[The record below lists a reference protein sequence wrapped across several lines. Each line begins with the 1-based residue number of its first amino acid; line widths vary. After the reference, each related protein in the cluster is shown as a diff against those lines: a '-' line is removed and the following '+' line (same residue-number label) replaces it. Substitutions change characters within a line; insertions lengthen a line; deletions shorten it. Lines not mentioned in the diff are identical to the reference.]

1 MKRKILKNI
10 EWSILISTIILVIIG
25 LVALTSATKNSN
37 YEELKKQ
44 ILWLTISIPILIV
57 VIFVDYD
64 IFAKISPILYGII
77 LILLVAVLFTSAING
92 ATSWFDIGP
101 FSFQPAEFA
110 KVIIVLFIAWLITK
124 IQKNGRDQINRV
136 LKLGLLL
143 IAFAVP
149 VLLIIK
155 QPDYGTAMAFVSAF
169 IFMLFV
175 AGLKKR
181 YIIPSILLVVILV
194 PVLYFFVLPEHAKS
208 RIDVYLNPDLD
219 PRGAGYNII
228 QSKLAIGAGQLLG
241 MGLFKGNQTQLGF
254 LYPKTTDFIFSLIGE
269 EMGFVVAASII
280 FLYVVLITKSIY
292 VAKTAKD
299 DLGSYIAMGIA
310 GIFFFHM
317 IENIGMT
324 MGLLPITGVPLP
336 FVSYGG
342 SSLLMNFM
350 AIGLLASIGRRNVE
364 GVKQV
369 GTVEDLPS
377 LREETQSRFKP
388 AAPKAPKKTEM
399 PGPFRPKTAK
409 KPTRRRPRS
418 ER

>member
-110 KVIIVLFIAWLITK
+110 KVVIVLFIAWLITK

-342 SSLLMNFM
+342 SSLLSNFIM
-350 AIGLLASIGRRNVE
+350 IGLLLNISGRR
-364 GVKQV
+364 Q
-369 GTVEDLPS
+369 
-377 LREETQSRFKP
+377 
-388 AAPKAPKKTEM
+388 KAIFAE
-399 PGPFRPKTAK
+399 
-409 KPTRRRPRS
+409 
-418 ER
+418 